1 MTILLQACVVMF
13 LTHSFHYLSRISN
26 TTHYREKGHK
36 KFSLFLSL
44 LGHLQL
50 LLQVALTLTLT
61 LTVTYRIL
69 SGAG

>member
-36 KFSLFLSL
+36 KFLSMMTL
-44 LGHLQL
+44 ATGLCGHVFDSQ
-50 LLQVALTLTLT
+50 
-61 LTVTYRIL
+61 
-69 SGAG
+69 